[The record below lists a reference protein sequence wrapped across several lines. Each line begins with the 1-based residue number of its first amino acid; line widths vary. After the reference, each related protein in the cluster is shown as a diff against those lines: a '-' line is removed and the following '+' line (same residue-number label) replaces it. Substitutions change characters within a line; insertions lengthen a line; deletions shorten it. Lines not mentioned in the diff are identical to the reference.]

1 MSQEFRHTEFCMGTV
16 FRFVGRSDLP
26 KAVVEETIEKA
37 VSELHKA
44 DEIFSLYKPDSPLSK
59 LSRGECSVS
68 ECPEVVSEVWDE
80 CERWSLVTDGWF
92 SSFTPQNTF
101 DPSGLVKTWAADRA
115 ASVLEH
121 AGITDF
127 AMNAGGDI
135 RLSKAISSGFAMRI
149 GISTPVTIASP
160 EARVLTVVD
169 LNNTDFRA
177 VATSGTAER
186 GEHIWNPKHG
196 STFAN
201 EVGQV
206 TVVAKDIVTADVW
219 ATALF
224 AAGAS
229 AISLADKYNQSN
241 EDNQI
246 AVLVVELD
254 GNLVA
259 TANFSSLLNPV

>member
-1 MSQEFRHTEFCMGTV
+1 MGTV

-26 KAVVEETIEKA
+26 EAVVEEIIEKA

-44 DEIFSLYKPDSPLSK
+44 DEIFSLYKPTSPLSK
-59 LSRGECSVS
+59 LSRGKCSVAD
-68 ECPEVVSEVWDE
+68 CPEVVSEVWDE
-80 CERWSLVTDGWF
+80 CEKWSQVTGGWF
-92 SSFTPQNTF
+92 SPFTPQNTF
-101 DPSGLVKTWAADRA
+101 DPSGLVKTWAADKA
-115 ASVLEH
+115 ASVLEQ
-121 AGITDF
+121 AGISDF

-135 RLSKAISSGFAMRI
+135 RLSKDITPGFAMRI

-160 EARVLTVVD
+160 ESGVLAVVD
-169 LNNTDFRA
+169 LNNTNFRA

-186 GEHIWNPKHG
+186 GEHIWNPKLG
-196 STFAN
+196 STYAN
-201 EVGQV
+201 EVSQV

-224 AAGAS
+224 ASGPS
-229 AISLADKYNQSN
+229 ALSLADKYNQSN
-241 EDNQI
+241 EDNHI
-246 AVLVVELD
+246 AVLVVEPS

>member
-1 MSQEFRHTEFCMGTV
+1 MGTV
-16 FRFVGRSDLP
+16 FRFVGRTELP
-26 KAVVEETIEKA
+26 KEKLGEVMRA
-37 VSELHKA
+37 SVAELHKT

-59 LSRGECSVS
+59 LSRGECSVAD
-68 ECPEVVSEVWDE
+68 CPEVVSQIWDE
-80 CERWSLVTDGWF
+80 CESWSQVTDGWF
-92 SSFTPQNTF
+92 SPFTPQNTF

-115 ASVLEH
+115 AVVLES

-135 RLSKAISSGFAMRI
+135 RLSRNITPGFAMRI

-160 EARVLTVVD
+160 EAGVLTVVD
-169 LNNTDFRA
+169 LNNTEFRA

-196 STFAN
+196 SEFAN
-201 EVGQV
+201 QLSQL

-224 AAGAS
+224 ASGTS
-229 AISLADKYNQSN
+229 AISIADKYNESN
-241 EDNQI
+241 KENQI

-254 GNLVA
+254 GDLVA
-259 TANFSSLLNPV
+259 TSNFSSLLNPV

>member
-16 FRFVGRSDLP
+16 FRFVGRTDLA
-26 KAVVEETIEKA
+26 KEVLDVVIQTAVA
-37 VSELHKA
+37 ELHKA

-59 LSRGECSVS
+59 LSRGECSVA
-68 ECPEVVSEVWDE
+68 ECPEVVSQVWDE
-80 CERWSLVTDGWF
+80 CESWSEVTDGWF

-101 DPSGLVKTWAADRA
+101 DPSGLVKTWAADKA
-115 ASVLEH
+115 AAVLNS
-121 AGITDF
+121 AGVTDF

-135 RLSKAISSGFAMRI
+135 RLSRTITPGFAMRI

-160 EARVLTVVD
+160 EAGVLTVVD
-169 LNNTDFRA
+169 LNNTEFRA

-196 STFAN
+196 SAFAN
-201 EVGQV
+201 QVSQV

-224 AAGAS
+224 ASGSS
-229 AISLADKYNQSN
+229 ALTLADKYNERN
-241 EDNQI
+241 KENQI

-259 TANFSSLLNPV
+259 TSNFSSLLNPV